1 MVHLDLLLGQI
12 ANVCPVISRNT
23 IVKNSTSVKS
33 IWQAIRAY
41 YGFQSTGAHF
51 LDFANIKLD
60 VDERPE
66 DLFQRLMSF
75 IEDNLLVA
83 NSSITH
89 HGDAITADEELSPTL
104 ENLVVLTWLRLIH
117 SDLSGLVKQRYGTEL
132 RSRTLASLKPEI
144 SQALDSLLKE
154 IRSTADSKVLRTT
167 AVRFRQL
174 LPRPSYKSSPQP
186 WTSNKRP
193 KSSPLCKQAGR
204 NDQHFLRA
212 CSYLPPE
219 DRTYLSHPTLFFC
232 RVRGS

>member
-1 MVHLDLLLGQI
+1 MLGQI
-12 ANVCPVISRNT
+12 ANFCPVISRNT

-33 IWQAIRAY
+33 IWQATRAH

-51 LDFANIKLD
+51 LDFASIKLD
-60 VDERPE
+60 VNE

-104 ENLVVLTWLRLIH
+104 KNLVVLTWLRLIH
-117 SDLSGLVKQRYGTEL
+117 SYLPGLVKQHYGTEL

-154 IRSTADSKVLRTT
+154 IRSTADSKVLRAT
-167 AVRFRQL
+167 AARFRQL
-174 LPRPSYKSSPQP
+174 PPKKPSGGHRLVTAFADVAWYSKPQP
-186 WTSNKRP
+186 SLMPDVNTTQP
-193 KSSPLCKQAGR
+193 CVP
-204 NDQHFLRA
+204 
-212 CSYLPPE
+212 
-219 DRTYLSHPTLFFC
+219 SH
-232 RVRGS
+232 R